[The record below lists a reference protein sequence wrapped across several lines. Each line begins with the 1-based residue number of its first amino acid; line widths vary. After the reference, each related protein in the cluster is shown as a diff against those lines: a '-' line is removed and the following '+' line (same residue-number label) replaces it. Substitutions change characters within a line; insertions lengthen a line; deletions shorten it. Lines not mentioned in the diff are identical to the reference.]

1 MLSSTKM
8 LSSTQLQVF
17 GVVAFYMSAALVM
30 VFVNKAVLTSDP
42 DLPLV
47 FLLLQ
52 LLIAVALLH
61 LSTLVSKSVEIP
73 RITLDATKKL
83 FPVVFVNITGLA
95 FNILCLRGVEASFFQ
110 IARGLVLPL
119 TILVSW
125 LHTPTN
131 PVSVQIIAA
140 SAVVTCGFFLG
151 VAPSAAVPLS
161 STPSFVS
168 LFYGVLSSL
177 FIAVHAVLIK
187 TSLPYCSNSTIQL
200 AWWTNAGSALLL
212 LPVVLFAG
220 EFSVLQNKLYDGQW
234 NATVFLYGS
243 LITGI
248 FGFLLCIG
256 ELLIRLASPHSLRL
270 DMKAG
275 LLSIRVTSPITHMF
289 SSAARSVLQT
299 LIGVAYFGDLIN
311 TAQEP
316 RRVHIGYS
324 RRNYASIRHPLAV
337 SPTNQLE
344 PRRLYTWIKAAEAKK
359 PPQPAPVDL
368 EAQETDKLDLHDD
381 GKE

>member
-1 MLSSTKM
+1 MLST
-8 LSSTQLQVF
+8 TQLQVF

-61 LSTLVSKSVEIP
+61 LSALVSKSVEIP

-200 AWWTNAGSALLL
+200 AWWTNAGSAVLL

-248 FGFLLCIG
+248 FGFLLCI
-256 ELLIRLASPHSLRL
+256 
-270 DMKAG
+270 AG

-311 TAQEP
+311 TNRA
-316 RRVHIGYS
+316 
-324 RRNYASIRHPLAV
+324 ASILV
-337 SPTNQLE
+337 ILGGTM
-344 PRRLYTWIKAAEAKK
+344 LYTWIKAAEAKK
-359 PPQPAPVDL
+359 PPQPAPIDL